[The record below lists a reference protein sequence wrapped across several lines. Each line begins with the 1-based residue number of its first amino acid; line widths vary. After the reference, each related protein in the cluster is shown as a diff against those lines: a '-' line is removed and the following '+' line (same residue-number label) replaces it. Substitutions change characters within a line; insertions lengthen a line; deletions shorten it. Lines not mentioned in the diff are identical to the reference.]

1 MASLLGLTAA
11 FTPNLFQSRCSVSRP
26 EQQIV
31 PSFVTLSMSS
41 QEQTDAFDKEE
52 IPDSVSEFSTNKNSS
67 ESKDSTA
74 AATTPTTND
83 STEQLFFYI
92 QSLGAI
98 TNRGQFASKVQHAS
112 AKNTIEKLET
122 MNPHTKTAWSP
133 LIQGR
138 WELVYSSTQLFRS
151 SPFFMAGRAVCYT
164 KQQAA
169 QYNWFCDMH
178 RKALAISEIKAVR
191 QIVSQDR
198 LVSEFE
204 VQAGAVPFLSDF
216 APFRYSG
223 GLPVT
228 IEGAIVSS
236 ADLKTTVDGTGWQ
249 LLMDTVEIK
258 GSNLPVLRQ
267 VLDSGMKLPTR
278 SLGNFLE
285 STVPQYA
292 NPEPIFSTT
301 YLDERFRISR
311 DQDDNVFVYV
321 KTSSATQVTD
331 YSNIDSDLGL
341 IKLLEGFNDAVT
353 QFYL

>member
-1 MASLLGLTAA
+1 MTPLPRLTVA
-11 FTPNLFQSRCSVSRP
+11 FTPSLVQSCWSVSRP
-26 EQQIV
+26 QQGIV
-31 PSFVTLSMSS
+31 PSFISLGMSS
-41 QEQTDAFDKEE
+41 KESDAFDKQEK
-52 IPDSVSEFSTNKNSS
+52 PDSVTEFTSNNSS
-67 ESKDSTA
+67 ESKGSTA
-74 AATTPTTND
+74 STTTND
-83 STEQLFFYI
+83 STEQLILYL

-98 TNRGQFASKVQHAS
+98 TNRGQFASKAQHAS
-112 AKNTIEKLET
+112 AKNTIEQLET
-122 MNPHTKTAWSP
+122 MSPHAKAAWSP
-133 LIQGR
+133 LMQGR

-151 SPFFMAGRAVCYT
+151 SPFFMAGRAVCST

-204 VQAGAVPFLSDF
+204 VQAGTIPFLSDF
-216 APFRYSG
+216 TPFRYSG
-223 GLPVT
+223 GLPVI

-236 ADLKTTVDGTGWQ
+236 ADLKTTLDGTGWQ

-267 VLDSGMKLPTR
+267 ALDAGMKLPTR

-321 KTSSATQVTD
+321 KTSTATQITD

-353 QFYL
+353 PFN